1 MTTSYAPY
9 DNVFLTFLL
18 LYLYFQKENV
28 IRFTLIKFVQFFE
41 LNLILQAVLLPLL
54 YLKNGRL

>member
-28 IRFTLIKFVQFFE
+28 IPFTLIKFVQFFE

>member
-1 MTTSYAPY
+1 MATSYAPY

-28 IRFTLIKFVQFFE
+28 IPFTLIKFVQFFE
-41 LNLILQAVLLPLL
+41 LNLTLQAV
-54 YLKNGRL
+54 

>member
-28 IRFTLIKFVQFFE
+28 IPFTLIKFVQFFE
-41 LNLILQAVLLPLL
+41 LNLILQAVLSRLL